1 MKKKPAAASKSRKKN
16 KTRHIMRSAKRPAKK
31 ATPTENRRR
40 STYGDNLD
48 SPAVLLFDFL
58 RQVSSRPSP
67 ALCWSFTEELAKI
80 FKSGDGSILR
90 ALADLIEVP
99 ISRPALEIAWSQRE
113 SWQQALD
120 AGINP
125 PRVKKK
131 DIIDSIIKCSGCN
144 ERTAEKAVRDAGLA
158 EVYGWKAGR
167 PRSEDS

>member
-1 MKKKPAAASKSRKKN
+1 VKKKPAAGSESLKKT

-31 ATPTENRRR
+31 ADPTENRRR
-40 STYGDNLD
+40 CAYGDNLD

-67 ALCWSFTEELAKI
+67 ALCWSFTEELSKI
-80 FKSGDGSILR
+80 YRSGDGSILR

-113 SWQQALD
+113 YWQQAVD
-120 AGINP
+120 AGVAP
-125 PRVKKK
+125 PGVKKK
-131 DIIDSIIKCSGCN
+131 DIIKSIIKGSGCN
-144 ERTAEKAVRDAGLA
+144 ERTAEKAARDAGLA
-158 EVYGWKAGR
+158 EIFGWKAGR

>member
-1 MKKKPAAASKSRKKN
+1 MKKKAAKANESGKKT

-67 ALCWSFTEELAKI
+67 ALCWCFTEELAKI
-80 FKSGDGSILR
+80 YRSGDGSILR

-113 SWQQALD
+113 YWQQALD
-120 AGINP
+120 AGFNP

-131 DIIDSIIKCSGCN
+131 DIINSIINGSGCN
-144 ERTAEKAVRDAGLA
+144 ERTAEKAAQDAGLA

-167 PRSEDS
+167 PRNEDS